1 METKRYA
8 VYRSSGPGDRP
19 TPFVCRADSAVEA
32 IGKFEAYL
40 HGRKLPREALDARAY
55 RLLDEGGP
63 DPAEPRRSPAAT
75 GEIRPAP
82 FKLRFHVPEAR
93 ADDARPAYY
102 PLETGSAADAARIR
116 FEVDGRATGE
126 LREIPGSDGSHWIVS
141 SLEPNYHAA
150 GSGARF
156 TLWDAC
162 RAVERVTEQEH
173 ERWLQAPGHE
183 TAAPERAVG
192 MER

>member
-1 METKRYA
+1 METKRYV
-8 VYRSSGPGDRP
+8 VYCSSDPGDRP
-19 TPFVCRADSAVEA
+19 TPFACRADSAVKA

-55 RLLDEGGP
+55 RLLHEGRP
-63 DPAEPRRSPAAT
+63 EPAEPHRSPAAT

-93 ADDARPAYY
+93 ADDARPACY

-126 LREIPGSDGSHWIVS
+126 LREIPGRGGSHWIVS

-162 RAVERVTEQEH
+162 RAVECVTEREH

-183 TAAPERAVG
+183 TAAPERSET